1 MQKLGVPYPKGYDKI
16 ANQDLMKQANQI
28 AANLKKENI
37 ESLPDAEVIA
47 VIAYLQRLGRD
58 IQNEPKPITENK

>member
-1 MQKLGVPYPKGYDKI
+1 
-16 ANQDLMKQANQI
+16 
-28 AANLKKENI
+28 
-37 ESLPDAEVIA
+37 LPDAEVIA